1 MNLRLLLSMLL
12 VYRSNFHVIHWKGKG
27 KSFYR
32 VHDKAAEY
40 YEKLLDDADKVA
52 EMLMRLGQNPV
63 NYPEAYEL
71 ISNYEDTDFVIV
83 ESNKSYDVDDLTEY
97 TALMFG
103 DITAAIE
110 AVLETEE
117 IQDKHNVGIKASLE
131 SMHDEYDLVARYLN
145 ERVRA

>member
-83 ESNKSYDVDDLTEY
+83 ESDKSYDVDDLTEY

-103 DITAAIE
+103 DITSAIE